1 VTQML
6 RVEEWQHEFQPEPLE
21 PVLTAEG
28 ETVDRSDVS
37 RPSMINTI
45 VVLVWEGEVVHV
57 QQEMAPELRLDTS
70 KAKEIVPE
78 FQHRFV
84 WEFPYEVVKEA
95 LIEAGWSYVSS
106 SEN

>member
-1 VTQML
+1 VKQML
-6 RVEEWQHEFQPEPLE
+6 RVEEWQHEFQPEPQA
-21 PVLTAEG
+21 PVITEDG
-28 ETVDRSDVS
+28 DDVRLDEL
-37 RPSMINTI
+37 RPTLINTF
-45 VVLVWEGEVVHV
+45 VVSVWEGEVVYV
-57 QQEMAPELRLDTS
+57 SQEMSPELRLDTS

-84 WEFPYEVVKEA
+84 WEFPYDVVKEA